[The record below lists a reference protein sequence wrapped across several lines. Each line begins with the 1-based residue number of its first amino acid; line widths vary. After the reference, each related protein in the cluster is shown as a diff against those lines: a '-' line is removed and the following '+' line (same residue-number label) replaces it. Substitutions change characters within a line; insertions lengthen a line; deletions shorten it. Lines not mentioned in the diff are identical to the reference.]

1 MRVAI
6 IGVGEIG
13 KAIAHLLRKQT
24 DVIVSLWDVNADK
37 VPEQSPLA
45 DIAATADIV
54 FLCVPSTAIFG
65 ATRNVMAHA
74 PASTIF
80 VALTK
85 GIERETCRMT
95 DALLDETLGD
105 RPWALLSGPML
116 AEEILQD
123 KSAAAIV
130 GTRDK
135 ETYGRI
141 AALFAGTSLM
151 LSHSKDVKSVALAGV
166 LKNVYA
172 VALGMVEGLGDGDN
186 LRGMFFTAA
195 IAEMA
200 HIMQHLGTAPDVAY
214 GIAGLGDLV
223 ATATSPYSRN
233 RTVGEEL
240 AAGRTQRMESEGL
253 GALPC
258 IPRLLADHLD
268 EFPILNGLYMIVSG
282 KEAPTHLMT
291 VLTEQH

>member
-1 MRVAI
+1 MEIAI
-6 IGVGEIG
+6 IGAGEIG
-13 KAIAHLLRKQT
+13 KAIAHLLRHKQ
-24 DVIVSLWDVNADK
+24 DVRVALWDVNADK
-37 VPEQSPLA
+37 VPKQGSLA
-45 DIAATADIV
+45 NAVEHASIV
-54 FLCVPSTAIFG
+54 FLCVPSTGIFG
-65 ATRNVMAHA
+65 ATRNVMQYA
-74 PASTIF
+74 PSDAVFI
-80 VALTK
+80 ALTK

-95 DALLDETLGD
+95 DALLDDTLGE

-116 AEEILQD
+116 AEEILQN
-123 KSAAAIV
+123 KPAAALV
-130 GTRDK
+130 GTRSS
-135 ETYGRI
+135 ETFARI
-141 AALFAGTSLM
+141 NTLFAETPLIVT
-151 LSHSKDVKSVALAGV
+151 HSKDVKSVALAGV

-200 HIMQHLGTAPDVAY
+200 HIMRHFGTSPEVAY

-240 AAGRTQRMESEGL
+240 AAGRAQRMESEGL

-258 IPRLLADHLD
+258 IPELLADHLN
-268 EFPILNGLYMIVSG
+268 EFPILEGLYRVVAG
-282 KEAPTHLMT
+282 KEDPSHLMR
-291 VLTEQH
+291 VLTQH